1 MLILEIKR
9 DQNVP
14 DMLKVLVKGP
24 KTEQTI
30 DLSVEKGNPNAF
42 KQMTIDGLN
51 IILGFGPKVYQTPFA
66 LKLDDFVMET
76 YPGSD
81 SPSAY
86 ESHVQIVDEGKQ
98 TPYKIYMNHVLNHKG
113 YRFFQASF
121 DPDRQGT
128 VLSVNHDFW
137 GTLVTYIGYAFL
149 FLGLFVALF
158 WKGTHFGN

>member
-1 MLILEIKR
+1 
-9 DQNVP
+9 
-14 DMLKVLVKGP
+14 
-24 KTEQTI
+24 
-30 DLSVEKGNPNAF
+30 
-42 KQMTIDGLN
+42 
-51 IILGFGPKVYQTPFA
+51 
-66 LKLDDFVMET
+66 MET

-98 TPYKIYMNHVLNHKG
+98 TPYKIYMNHVLNYKG

-137 GTLVTYIGYAFL
+137 GTLAKRTSAKRTSAKL
-149 FLGLFVALF
+149 KTLP
-158 WKGTHFGN
+158 K